1 MVMSEE
7 EMHEQQQEWEKSRRR
22 ESLLEEFLRPS
33 HVFAVVGAT
42 PKREKYG
49 YKIFK
54 SLKEAG
60 YKVYAVNPNHE
71 EIEGERCYASLSE
84 LPEKPDV
91 VDIVVPPAVTE
102 QIVRE
107 AHRLGIKKIWMQP
120 GAESEEAIKF
130 CEEHGISVIHGLC
143 VMLESLRAARK
154 REI

>member
-1 MVMSEE
+1 M
-7 EMHEQQQEWEKSRRR
+7 WKEK
-22 ESLLEEFLRPS
+22 ELEEFLRPS

-54 SLKEAG
+54 SLREAG
-60 YKVYAVNPNHE
+60 YKVYAVNPNHK

-154 REI
+154 REM